1 MIKSYSK
8 HFLDLPPGNDVK
20 KHYEEK
26 ISLAG
31 FSEDSYCRLATKG
44 KGCSAVIS
52 VEWTKWPYVSW
63 PYIYNYLILTP
74 GITHEQLKAY
84 QNLERYIMVRSVM

>member
-1 MIKSYSK
+1 MIKSYAK
-8 HFLDLPPGNDVK
+8 HFLDLPPGSDVK

-44 KGCSAVIS
+44 KGSSAVIS
-52 VEWTKWPYVSW
+52 VEWTK
-63 PYIYNYLILTP
+63 
-74 GITHEQLKAY
+74 
-84 QNLERYIMVRSVM
+84 